1 MQKKDFIDNYKKIR
15 RGAQIMIPKDIGYII
30 TATGINKNS
39 TVLDAGSGSGALA
52 CYLAAVAK
60 KVITYEIR
68 EDFIEIVKENKKKLG
83 LKNLT
88 VKRGDVFDKI
98 KEKNIDVIILDLK
111 DSHKAIDNVKKA
123 LKKKGF
129 LVVYTPQ
136 VTQAQTFVNKIDD
149 DFQYIKTIELIER
162 PWKIQGKVV
171 RPDFKGLGF
180 TGFLTFFR
188 KK

>member
-1 MQKKDFIDNYKKIR
+1 MTYFIDRYKKIK

-30 TATGINKNS
+30 TATGINKDS

-52 CYLAAVAK
+52 CYLASIAK

-68 EDFIEIVKENKKKLG
+68 EDFIKIVKENKKKLG

-88 VKRGDVFDKI
+88 VKKGDVFDKI

-111 DSHKAIDNVKKA
+111 DSYKAIDNVKKA
-123 LKKKGF
+123 LKKRGF
-129 LVVYTPQ
+129 LVVYNPQ
-136 VTQAQTFVNKIDD
+136 ITQSQAFVNKVDE
-149 DFQYIKTIELIER
+149 DFKYIKTIELIER

-180 TGFLTFFR
+180 TGFLSFFR